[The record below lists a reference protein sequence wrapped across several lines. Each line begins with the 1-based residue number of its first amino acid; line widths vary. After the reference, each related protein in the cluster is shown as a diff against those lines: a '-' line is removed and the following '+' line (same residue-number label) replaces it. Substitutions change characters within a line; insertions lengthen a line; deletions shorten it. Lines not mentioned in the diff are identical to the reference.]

1 MLPEKQNSLPALLL
15 AALICLCGP
24 VSAQSAQPL
33 AVHTDIW
40 PPYVEAGTP
49 VQGSVVNLVRTVLD
63 DMGERP
69 DWQRFDFAYSYDK
82 VLRQRA
88 PLAFPYFLTPEREA
102 EVMFSAPLFE
112 VTNLIFHNRRFG
124 TLEAAGLEGA
134 RFGRVA
140 GYRYGA
146 VLDAYAGDARV
157 FASEAGA
164 LRALLDGEI
173 DALPMTQSVAEATL
187 ASEFPDELE
196 LIRPVEGVSDTA
208 SLHVIA
214 PMSEEGTRLI
224 ARFDASLAR
233 LRAEGIIP
241 AGDPSARVRLPER
254 TLARLV
260 ASEGFPMILAR
271 VQGEAGHLSM
281 PPGARATIIE
291 WSPRIADGQSDERIY
306 QTMMDETRV
315 VMLSGPHVGRELL
328 VRNMHL
334 EIID

>member
-1 MLPEKQNSLPALLL
+1 MLA
-15 AALICLCGP
+15 GP
-24 VSAQSAQPL
+24 VQAASAQEE
-33 AVHTDIW
+33 AVIAAHTDIW
-40 PPYVEAGTP
+40 PPYVEAGAP
-49 VQGSVVNLVRTVLD
+49 LEGSVVNIVRMVLD
-63 DMGERP
+63 DMGMEA

-82 VLRQRA
+82 VVQGRA
-88 PLAFPYFLTPEREA
+88 PLAFPYFRTAQREQ
-102 EVMFSAPLFE
+102 EVVLSAPLFE

-124 TLEAAGLEGA
+124 TLGAADLGNA

-140 GYRYGA
+140 GYSYGET
-146 VLDAYAGDARV
+146 LDAYSAQARV

-187 ASEFPDELE
+187 EASFPDEIE
-196 LIRPVEGVSDTA
+196 LIRPVEGISDTA

-214 PMSEEGTRLI
+214 PMTEEGRALI
-224 ARFDASLAR
+224 ARFDASLMR
-233 LRAEGIIP
+233 LREAGIIP
-241 AGDPSARVRLPER
+241 PGDPSARVRQPAR

-271 VQGEAGHLSM
+271 IPGETGYLPI
-281 PPGARATIIE
+281 PPGARVTVTG
-291 WSPRIADGQSDERIY
+291 WSERIAQGQDDDRLY

-334 EIID
+334 EIAD

>member
-1 MLPEKQNSLPALLL
+1 VLALL
-15 AALICLCGP
+15 AALVCLCGP
-24 VSAQSAQPL
+24 AAAQSETGL
-33 AVHTDIW
+33 AAYTEVW
-40 PPYVEAGTP
+40 PPYVEAGDP
-49 VQGSVVNLVRTVLD
+49 VQGSVVNLVRIVLD
-63 DMGERP
+63 DMGETPGWR
-69 DWQRFDFAYSYDK
+69 RFDFAYSYEK
-82 VLRQRA
+82 VREGKA
-88 PLAFPYFLTPEREA
+88 PLAFPYFLTPERET
-102 EVMFSAPLFE
+102 EVVFSAPLFE
-112 VTNLIFHNRRFG
+112 VTNLVFHNRRFG
-124 TLEAAGLEGA
+124 TLEASGLDGA

-140 GYRYGA
+140 GYRYGD
-146 VLDAYAGDARV
+146 VFDAYGQGARV

-187 ASEFPDELE
+187 AQSFPDELE

-214 PMSEEGTRLI
+214 PMSGEGRALI

-233 LRAEGIIP
+233 LRAAGVIP
-241 AGDPSARVRLPER
+241 EGDPSARVRLPER

-271 VQGEAGHLSM
+271 VPGEEGYLAM

-291 WSPRIADGQSDERIY
+291 WSVRIREGQRDDRLF
-306 QTMMDETRV
+306 QTMTDETRV

-328 VRNMHL
+328 IRNMHL